1 MATTVEQ
8 TTAMDQKLDAP
19 RAPKAASWLASP
31 INLAIAGVGV
41 VAVVAVIA
49 WATVSSGKRKE
60 QFAARQ
66 LSAARQAYESGNLP
80 LASTE
85 LQKVIQT
92 YKGTAAANEA
102 IITLNQVRLANNQ
115 AALAVEN
122 LKSFIA
128 SSPEANVLAQ
138 AYGLLGVAYEN
149 SAKPADAADAYRAA
163 SSAATQEFLKAEYLI
178 GAARG
183 YRDAGKPA
191 DAERTY
197 RELLEKYPKAPSA
210 TEADVRLSEM
220 TKGKI

>member
-8 TTAMDQKLDAP
+8 TTVMDQKIDAL
-19 RAPKAASWLASP
+19 RAPKAAGWLSSP
-31 INLAIAGVGV
+31 INRAIAGVGV
-41 VAVVAVIA
+41 VAVIAVLA
-49 WATVSSGKRKE
+49 WAAVSSGKRKE
-60 QFAARQ
+60 EFAARQ
-66 LSAARQAYESGNLP
+66 LSSARAAYESGNLP

-102 IITLNQVRLANNQ
+102 VVTLNQVRLANNQ

-128 SSPEANVLAQ
+128 SSPEPTVLAQ

-163 SSAATQEFLKAEYLI
+163 SAAAKQDFLKAEYLI
-178 GAARG
+178 GAARA
-183 YRDAGKPA
+183 YRVAGKPA

-197 RELLEKYPKAPSA
+197 RELLEKYPKSPAA
-210 TEADVRLSEM
+210 TEADVRLSEL